1 MVEITS
7 KGSVYLDRSQKDTK
21 SIVTWNAS
29 FSGQTHFEILYKEK
43 KSDTWST
50 SGKIQSTETSY
61 DLFNLYE
68 FTNLDFTEINF
79 KVRVYFST
87 RNAIGDLTG
96 SEDSNIFSV
105 VFKPSSEN
113 GLIVYNDAEVHMP
126 LLDEGESFSY
136 STLAVKVNGKM
147 RRTPLVESDSVI
159 GSNILVKVDNEKKS
173 LAMVEDAN
181 FVDTPIGENDTF
193 ATVSQQKSY
202 SYTYSDKGSYQYYYS
217 YDSLYYYYQYAN
229 YYYQESHVGTG
240 YDANYGYCDDIQR
253 YYYYGSYI
261 TGYASMPVYAPGAPY
276 TPYVYYAIYNT
287 GTIEENNSILGS
299 TYTAYYLYGY
309 GSGGGGY
316 MGYGSS
322 AYRYS
327 WSGDV
332 TYGYGSYP
340 VKTYYWPQKSYI
352 SSYYS
357 YNFTYYKYASDL
369 YKYND
374 SRFQRFD
381 GYRYNYYYYNNQTSK
396 YYYYTYHTK

>member
-105 VFKPSSEN
+105 VFKPSSDN

-173 LAMVEDAN
+173 LAMVQDAN

-193 ATVSQQKSY
+193 ATVSQQKGY
-202 SYTYSDKGSYQYYYS
+202 SYTYSDKGSYRYYYS
-217 YDSLYYYYQYAN
+217 YDILYYYYQYAN
-229 YYYQESHVGTG
+229 YYYQQSHVGTG
-240 YDANYGYCDDIQR
+240 YDANYGYCDDIQ
-253 YYYYGSYI
+253 YYYYYAYKTSHGSGF
-261 TGYASMPVYAPGAPY
+261 T
-276 TPYVYYAIYNT
+276 
-287 GTIEENNSILGS
+287 TIQGSNSILKSSYLVG
-299 TYTAYYLYGY
+299 AYYLYGY
-309 GSGGGGY
+309 GWGGGNYNGGAAY
-316 MGYGSS
+316 TYSGST
-322 AYRYS
+322 Y
-327 WSGDV
+327 V
-332 TYGYGSYP
+332 YGYYYYY
-340 VKTYYWPQKSYI
+340 VATYYWPQKSYI

-357 YNFTYYKYASDL
+357 YNFTYYKYTSDL
-369 YKYND
+369 YKYSD
-374 SRFQRFD
+374 SRFQRFG
-381 GYRYNYYYYNNQTSK
+381 GYRYNYYYYNNQTTK